1 MTELEMIRRAAR
13 YMKQLSQGI
22 DPISGQEIGENSVL
36 DEVRLARCFAF
47 TADVLD
53 RLAAQGGFGAPRA
66 RASSHARTPFCI
78 PQGIDLSVLASE
90 EPVQITRMTQA
101 IRDLCYPDGN
111 GPKLNPVRIT
121 NWLVEN
127 GLLESR
133 EDERGQRNR
142 VPTAKGMALGITAR
156 PVEGAN
162 GSYMQVRYGTQ
173 AQQVILEHLPAILD
187 MQKTEAE

>member
-53 RLAAQGGFGAPRA
+53 RLAAQGGFDAPRA

-78 PQGIDLSVLASE
+78 P
-90 EPVQITRMTQA
+90 
-101 IRDLCYPDGN
+101 
-111 GPKLNPVRIT
+111 
-121 NWLVEN
+121 
-127 GLLESR
+127 
-133 EDERGQRNR
+133 
-142 VPTAKGMALGITAR
+142 
-156 PVEGAN
+156 
-162 GSYMQVRYGTQ
+162 
-173 AQQVILEHLPAILD
+173 
-187 MQKTEAE
+187 